1 MVQYG
6 LRVAGKTQVE
16 TGVLQIGKTYEIN
29 AETTIMRDGEEIAQF
44 IINEFQQTYPE
55 LEINWIKINTQT
67 INLQFK
73 VLSREAL
80 GLAPRPASLTAAT
93 IIVWLPTILTAI
105 GVVAIVVS
113 LYLVMQAVP
122 WYVWGTLAVGII
134 LVIWGPSLIR
144 LPTKYR

>member
-6 LRVAGKTQVE
+6 LRVTGKTQVE
-16 TGVLQIGKTYEIN
+16 MGVLQVGKTYEVN
-29 AETTIMRDGEEIAQF
+29 AETTIMRDGEDIVQF
-44 IINEFQQTYPE
+44 ILNQFQQTYPE
-55 LEINWIKINTQT
+55 LEINWIQIDTQT
-67 INLQFK
+67 IKLQFK
-73 VLSREAL
+73 ILSRETL

>member
-6 LRVAGKTQVE
+6 LRVTGKTQVE
-16 TGVLQIGKTYEIN
+16 TGVLQVGKTYEIN
-29 AETTIMRDGEEIAQF
+29 AETTIMRDGEDIVQF
-44 IINEFQQTYPE
+44 ILNQFQQTYPE
-55 LEINWIKINTQT
+55 LEINWIQIDTQT
-67 INLQFK
+67 IKLQFK
-73 VLSREAL
+73 VVSREAL

-122 WYVWGTLAVGII
+122 WYVWGTLGLGII

-144 LPTKYR
+144 VPTKYR